1 MRGTDVDAQS
11 ASYTMT
17 TREKVAIE
25 IDGLMDNA
33 RHDCNTN
40 RAVAVDRILAIVA
53 EDRDRWMRLA
63 KKNDDYENALQ
74 ARAEKAEAREAA
86 LREALA
92 LAFAKMTEASY
103 QGHSSHWD
111 STMQHGAGCP
121 ECIRASR
128 LRDEAKVMW
137 DAALAVK
144 EGK

>member
-86 LREALA
+86 LREACNAYKDLLA
-92 LAFAKMTEASY
+92 CY
-103 QGHSSHWD
+103 
-111 STMQHGAGCP
+111 
-121 ECIRASR
+121 R
-128 LRDEAKVMW
+128 LGTSPTSKLFDALEKA

>member
-1 MRGTDVDAQS
+1 MSDL
-11 ASYTMT
+11 
-17 TREKVAIE
+17 RERVYKI
-25 IDGLMDNA
+25 I
-33 RHDCNTN
+33 
-40 RAVAVDRILAIVA
+40 A
-53 EDRDRWMRLA
+53 EDRFWHETVDAIMAAVEEDRA
-63 KKNDDYENALQ
+63 ATFATAYGENLGLKE
-74 ARAEKAEAREAA
+74 RAEKAEAREAA